1 MLLCPFE
8 DQCQGAAGQL
18 SFQDFQRTDIDQC
31 LELTIEGMEVRW
43 GVIIPEHLDENAI
56 NMLMVGMVDTR
67 YRQGCHDSGVVC
79 QPQIIKDVPEAGA
92 QKWGQN
98 PSTEKIA

>member
-1 MLLCPFE
+1 MIHRTTTLTFTGPFE

-31 LELTIEGMEVRW
+31 FELAIEGMEVRW

-56 NMLMVGMVDTR
+56 KHADGGHGGYSV
-67 YRQGCHDSGVVC
+67 S
-79 QPQIIKDVPEAGA
+79 AG
-92 QKWGQN
+92 G
-98 PSTEKIA
+98 P